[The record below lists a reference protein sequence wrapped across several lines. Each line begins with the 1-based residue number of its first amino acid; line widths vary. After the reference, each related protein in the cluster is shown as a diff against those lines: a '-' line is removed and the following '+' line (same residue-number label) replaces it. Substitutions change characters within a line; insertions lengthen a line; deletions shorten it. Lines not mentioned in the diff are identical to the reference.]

1 MNLITNIILDGSP
14 DGTETEDEAEVL
26 RAEREQESNSESS
39 EELSEESSDSGDEIL
54 MPEDDIRDA
63 ENRGSRVVRGVLV
76 RNGIMRVH
84 SQPGHSQQE

>member
-14 DGTETEDEAEVL
+14 DGTETEDEEEVL
-26 RAEREQESNSESS
+26 RAEREEDSDSS
-39 EELSEESSDSGDEIL
+39 DNEESSDSGDEVV